1 MASWSDHTPLAGPRG
16 DFSLTSFSRHARDR
30 RKVFAEHPLKEAMGN
45 VVSLAD
51 HRRTRSA
58 VPGATRVA
66 RAARATFYFDLSSP
80 FTYLAAERVDRLFPG
95 LTWKPVF
102 EEILQLPRLHER
114 AAEERAHAL
123 GLPLV
128 WPPDLC
134 AETVRPAMRV
144 ASLAA
149 ERGCAASFVLA
160 ATRLAYCG
168 GFDLD
173 HPEVLA
179 EAAAA
184 ANLGL
189 EDCLHA
195 AGDAGRDGAME
206 EGARRLLAQG
216 ADRLPVLRIGR
227 TLFPGEDR
235 MAEAQAAA
243 QAPALRAG

>member
-1 MASWSDHTPLAGPRG
+1 MPS
-16 DFSLTSFSRHARDR
+16 
-30 RKVFAEHPLKEAMGN
+30 MGN
-45 VVSLAD
+45 VISLAD
-51 HRRTRSA
+51 HRRARA
-58 VPGATRVA
+58 VAPAATPVA

-95 LTWKPVF
+95 LVWKPVF
-102 EEILQLPRLHER
+102 EEVLQGPEPEVEL
-114 AAEERAHAL
+114 AEDRAHAL

-128 WPPDLC
+128 WPADLG
-134 AETVRPAMRV
+134 ADTVRPAMRV

-149 ERGCAASFVLA
+149 ERGCAAPFVLA

-168 GFDLD
+168 GFELD

-189 EDCLHA
+189 EECLQA
-195 AGDAGRDGAME
+195 AGDVGRDGAME
-206 EGARRLLAQG
+206 EAALRLLAQG
-216 ADRLPVLRIGR
+216 ADRLPALRVGR
-227 TLFPGEDR
+227 LLFAGEDR
-235 MAEAQAAA
+235 TGEAHAAA

>member
-1 MASWSDHTPLAGPRG
+1 
-16 DFSLTSFSRHARDR
+16 
-30 RKVFAEHPLKEAMGN
+30 MGN
-45 VVSLAD
+45 VISLAD
-51 HRRTRSA
+51 HRRARGASA
-58 VPGATRVA
+58 ATPVA

-95 LTWKPVF
+95 LAWKPVA
-102 EEILQLPRLHER
+102 EEVLQLPPIDER

-128 WPPDLC
+128 WPSDLG

-184 ANLGL
+184 ASLGL
-189 EDCLHA
+189 EECLQA
-195 AGDAGRDGAME
+195 AGDEGRDGAME

-216 ADRLPVLRIGR
+216 ADRLPVLRVGR
-227 TLFPGEDR
+227 LLFPGEDR
-235 MAEAQAAA
+235 MNEAHAAA
-243 QAPALRAG
+243 LAPALRAG

>member
-1 MASWSDHTPLAGPRG
+1 MS
-16 DFSLTSFSRHARDR
+16 
-30 RKVFAEHPLKEAMGN
+30 N
-45 VVSLAD
+45 VVSLAE
-51 HRRTRSA
+51 HRRARIAAPSA
-58 VPGATRVA
+58 TTVA

-95 LTWKPVF
+95 LVWKPVL
-102 EEILQLPRLHER
+102 EEVLQLTPVDAASAEQR
-114 AAEERAHAL
+114 AGVL

-128 WPPDLC
+128 WPADLGP
-134 AETVRPAMRV
+134 ETVRPAMRV

-149 ERGCAASFVLA
+149 ERGVAAPFVLA

-168 GFDLD
+168 GFELD

-184 ANLGL
+184 ASLGL

-216 ADRLPVLRIGR
+216 ADRLPALRVGR
-227 TLFPGEDR
+227 VLFPGEDR
-235 MAEAQAAA
+235 TGEAHAAA

>member
-1 MASWSDHTPLAGPRG
+1 
-16 DFSLTSFSRHARDR
+16 
-30 RKVFAEHPLKEAMGN
+30 MGN
-45 VVSLAD
+45 VISLAD
-51 HRRTRSA
+51 HRRARAA
-58 VPGATRVA
+58 VPAAAPVA
-66 RAARATFYFDLSSP
+66 RSARATFYFDLASP
-80 FTYLAAERVDRLFPG
+80 FTYLAAERVDRLFTG
-95 LTWKPVF
+95 LKWKPVT
-102 EEILQLPRLHER
+102 EEVLQLPAVDQA

-128 WPPDLC
+128 WPSDLSP
-134 AETVRPAMRV
+134 ETVRPAMRI

-149 ERGCAASFVLA
+149 ERGCAAPFVLA

-189 EDCLHA
+189 EEALHA
-195 AGDAGRDGAME
+195 AGDVGRDGAME

-216 ADRLPVLRIGR
+216 ADRLPALRVGR
-227 TLFPGEDR
+227 LLFAGEDR
-235 MAEAQAAA
+235 MGEAHAAA